1 MPDNRRRYANTIPI
15 LRCLIIFMIGVS
27 LCGAGLGYI
36 WFLDDMHAIGENIK
50 RCEADLQALRNRKE
64 GLRTSSE
71 TLSSATQLEADF
83 KKGRFKKHGLGRITP
98 DQQGYVT
105 VVKVPLQTHAGS
117 GELRTVVNE
126 GKRK

>member
-1 MPDNRRRYANTIPI
+1 
-15 LRCLIIFMIGVS
+15 
-27 LCGAGLGYI
+27 
-36 WFLDDMHAIGENIK
+36 MHAIGENIK